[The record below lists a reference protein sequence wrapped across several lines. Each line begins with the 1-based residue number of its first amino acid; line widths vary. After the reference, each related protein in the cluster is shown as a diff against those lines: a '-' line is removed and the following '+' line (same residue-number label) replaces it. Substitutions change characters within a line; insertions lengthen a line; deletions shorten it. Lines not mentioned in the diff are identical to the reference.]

1 MELFTVRLTSTL
13 TGTLTGTLIFG
24 GEARGT
30 FSGAI
35 LSGTR

>member
-1 MELFTVRLTSTL
+1 LSPSSTL